1 MNFLYFYW
9 LFWFLY
15 CIQITDNFKLFHFI
29 RKHVSKKNHTNNFK
43 DINGFYG
50 LIGGEK
56 TNKVSISGDGIIQSV
71 FIENGKVKQFIKK
84 TVSTDRRKFMYKYPM
99 LSEYLDKNWFG
110 ICIYMLKMLNM
121 LNINANFDGRANT
134 GLYYWKNARLLLAL
148 HERDN
153 PYGFFIDFYNNNLF
167 EYGKINAKS
176 IPRVFTAHPHE
187 DFTNKNL
194 ISATY
199 NLFGLKRGT
208 VITNYDMYDL
218 KPKQSYIIPTKYNS
232 IVHDIISTENNV
244 YIPDCPLIM
253 DYYKIMQPNSPIPMK
268 FDKKQKSRIGIW
280 NKATQTTQ
288 WIQFNYSFFTFHFVD
303 VNENIGGNE
312 NITYI
317 DVCLFDKINMDRLN
331 DNLPQLY
338 RLAIDKSNSSGI
350 VYKKSLLNDIYS
362 DFPTKL
368 NGTNGEKHLLLTLE
382 LNETKTIRMSGFVI
396 LDRNLNTMV
405 HFKLPGNESSFCGQL
420 AFDEKTKSIIGFCN
434 IDNGSYFFLYDL
446 QSKQV
451 EYQLITE
458 IDNSIIRVQN
468 GFHSIF
474 IDR

>member
-1 MNFLYFYW
+1 MKFLYFYW

-15 CIQITDNFKLFHFI
+15 CIPITDNFKLFHFI
-29 RKHVSKKNHTNNFK
+29 RTFNKKTTNNFK

-56 TNKVSISGDGIIQSV
+56 TNQVSISGDGIIQCV
-71 FIENGKVKQFIKK
+71 FIENGKVQKFIKNPIL
-84 TVSTDRRKFMYKYPM
+84 TDRRKFMNSHPL
-99 LSEYLDKNWFG
+99 LSQYLHNNWFG
-110 ICIYMLKMLNM
+110 ICIYILKMFNM
-121 LNINANFDGRANT
+121 LNIHANFDGRANT

-153 PYGFFIDFYNNNLF
+153 PYGVFIDFHNNNLLD
-167 EYGKINAKS
+167 YGKINSNS
-176 IPRVFTAHPHE
+176 IHRKFSAHPYE
-187 DFTNKNL
+187 DLTKSE
-194 ISATY
+194 IVSATY
-199 NLFGLKRGT
+199 NLLGCKKGT
-208 VITNYDMYDL
+208 VITQYDIYDL
-218 KPKQSYIIPTKYNS
+218 SPKQSYVIPTKYNS

-244 YIPDCPLIM
+244 YIPDCPLVI
-253 DYYKIMQPNSPIPMK
+253 DYCKIMQPNSPIPMK

-317 DVCLFDKINMDRLN
+317 DVCLFDNINMDRLN
-331 DNLPQLY
+331 ENLPQLY

-350 VYKKSLLNDIYS
+350 VYKKIQLKNEIYT

-368 NGTNGEKHLLLTLE
+368 NGPNGEKHLLLTLE
-382 LNETKTIRMSGFVI
+382 LNETKTILMSGFVI
-396 LDRNLNTMV
+396 LDRNLKTMT

-420 AFDEKTKSIIGFCN
+420 SFHEKTKSIIGFCN

-458 IDNSIIRVQN
+458 LDNSRIGIQN